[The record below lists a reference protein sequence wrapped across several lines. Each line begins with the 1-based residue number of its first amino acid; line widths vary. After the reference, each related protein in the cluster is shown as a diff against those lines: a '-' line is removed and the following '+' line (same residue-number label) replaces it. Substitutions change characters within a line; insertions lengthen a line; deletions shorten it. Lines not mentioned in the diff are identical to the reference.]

1 MASYEEERERQI
13 RENSEF
19 LASLGIEKL
28 VVNQKRVAPKKRVLE
43 HDGDNDDYRPSRDFG
58 IRKRSKTISYREDDY
73 YRAAAPVKM
82 KSAKSK
88 SGLVK
93 RRADAGHRIIGGR
106 VYDSQLGKTC
116 HQCRQKTMDKKIAC
130 SNPSCNLM
138 MDYRCL
144 INRYNE
150 DANVIDHSEWTCPKC
165 RNICNCSFC
174 MKKRGKRPTGQISTF
189 IKLNGIEAAKK
200 AIMTDNISPTV
211 IFPMP
216 PRRHRS
222 SLDGLDCFAEFSS
235 DDDSDET
242 LTRDNLLTRSVPTRQ
257 SKRLIKSNVREKLAA
272 SVKLD
277 LDQDSDLDLYDM
289 DDDMAAGYDT
299 IWHGWQGCPLDINCI
314 VLI

>member
-28 VVNQKRVAPKKRVLE
+28 VVNQKRAAPKKRVLE

-73 YRAAAPVKM
+73 YRAAVPVKM

-88 SGLVK
+88 SGFVK

-106 VYDSQLGKTC
+106 VYDSQLGTTC
-116 HQCRQKTMDKKIAC
+116 HQCRQKTMDQKIAC

-150 DANVIDHSEWTCPKC
+150 DANIIDHSEWSCPKC

-189 IKLNGIEAAKK
+189 IKINGIEAAKK
-200 AIMTDNISPTV
+200 AIMTEEISPTV

-222 SLDGLDCFAEFSS
+222 SLDGLDCFDEFSS

-242 LTRDNLLTRSVPTRQ
+242 LTRDNLLTRSVPIRQ
-257 SKRLIKSNVREKLAA
+257 SKRLIKSDVREKLAA

-277 LDQDSDLDLYDM
+277 LDQDSDLDSYDT
-289 DDDMAAGYDT
+289 DDEMAAGYDT
-299 IWHGWQGCPLDINCI
+299 IWNGWQGCPLDINCI